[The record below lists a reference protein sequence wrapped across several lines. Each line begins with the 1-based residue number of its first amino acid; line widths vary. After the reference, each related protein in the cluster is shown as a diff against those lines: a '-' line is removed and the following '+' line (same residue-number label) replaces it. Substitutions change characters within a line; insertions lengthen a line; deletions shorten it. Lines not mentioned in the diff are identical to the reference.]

1 MPVLALSQRAGVC
14 WKVSCCI
21 IDEYHG
27 GGVDFCVEKVKKKSR
42 SGLRIGLT
50 SQHESFLL
58 WLHFEDAFRTNED
71 YMQIFLAEF
80 GIKLSRSFITRWFWD
95 RFEKRGGAK
104 GSSNH
109 HGRQIPAGKY

>member
-58 WLHFEDAFRTNED
+58 WLRFEDAFCTNED
-71 YMQIFLAEF
+71 
-80 GIKLSRSFITRWFWD
+80 
-95 RFEKRGGAK
+95 
-104 GSSNH
+104 
-109 HGRQIPAGKY
+109 